1 MRAGY
6 HGKLMEIDLGKEN
19 ITEKEIDSHDVRKYL
34 LGSGLAVRLLLR
46 EAELNCDPLSPKN
59 ILVMMVGLLT
69 GTTVPCGCKMSVCAK
84 SPLTGIWNEATVG
97 GHFPA
102 ELKFTGYDGLVIRGK
117 AEEPVYLWIQ
127 DGKCEI
133 RNAEELWGKDTYET
147 SEILKRETDEK
158 ARVASI
164 GQAGENLCRISSIT
178 FDGAIARIGARGGIG
193 AVMGSK
199 NLKAVVCRGRTRPDI
214 ADRNGLIK
222 LLKEDIPKI
231 KEYGIGLREF
241 GTAGGA
247 PAVEAL
253 GDLPIKNWAL
263 GDYKDEIIKISGQ
276 RIRETIWK
284 KNYRCYACPIGCAK
298 IIEIEE
304 SPHGDPSGS
313 PHGAPYGA
321 VPLSHGPEYETVGML
336 GSNCLNSD
344 LHLLTKCNEL
354 CNRYGM
360 DTIST
365 GSVLGFAMECFER
378 GMITKDDTG
387 GLEIGWGDG
396 KAMIALINQIAK
408 KEGFG
413 GEYLADG
420 VKRAAEKIGKG
431 SEDFAVHTKGLEYPA
446 HDPRGHFSMAPN
458 YATAVRGGCH
468 LEGLTLFFDRGIPC
482 EDLGYVPT
490 SGWDQFDPEGKARI
504 CYDYQNMLS
513 VYNPLGL
520 CKFLFIMMVGPKA
533 IARWINKVCG
543 WDMTMEELMKTGE
556 RLFNLKRVYD
566 IKLGITR
573 KDDKLPKRLLEPKPD
588 GNAKG
593 MVPPIDRLLEEVY
606 QLRGWDD
613 NGIPRKERLEDL
625 GLPGE
630 VDMPQ

>member
-6 HGKLMEIDLGKEN
+6 HGKLLEIDLQKEK
-19 ITEKEIDSHDVRKYL
+19 ISEREIDSYDVRKYL
-34 LGSGLAVRLLLR
+34 LGSGLAVRLLLMDTD
-46 EAELNCDPLSPKN
+46 LNFDPLSPKN
-59 ILVMMVGLLT
+59 ILIMMVGLLT

-102 ELKFTGYDGLVIRGK
+102 ELKFTGYDGLIIKGK
-117 AEEPVYLWIQ
+117 AKEPVYLWIH

-147 SEILKRETDEK
+147 SEILKGETDER
-158 ARVASI
+158 AIVASI
-164 GQAGENLCRISSIT
+164 GQAGENLCLISSIT
-178 FDGAIARIGARGGIG
+178 FDGAIARISARGGIG

-199 NLKAVVCRGRTRPDI
+199 NLKAVVCRGKIKPDI
-214 ADRNGLIK
+214 ADRNGLVK
-222 LLKEDIPKI
+222 LLKKDVPKI
-231 KEYGIGLREF
+231 KEYGTGLSMF

-247 PAVEAL
+247 PTVEAF

-263 GDYKDEIIKISGQ
+263 GDYKDEVTKISGQ
-276 RIRETIWK
+276 RIRETVWK
-284 KNYRCYACPIGCAK
+284 KNYHCYACPIGCAK

-304 SPHGDPSGS
+304 SP
-313 PHGAPYGA
+313 YGT

-344 LHLLTKCNEL
+344 LYLLAKCNEL

-378 GMITKDDTG
+378 GIITKKDTY
-387 GLEIGWGDG
+387 GLEIRWGDG
-396 KAMIALINQIAK
+396 KAMITLINQIAEK
-408 KEGFG
+408 DGFG
-413 GEYLADG
+413 GEYLAHG
-420 VKRAAEKIGKG
+420 VKRAAEKIGRG

-446 HDPRGHFSMAPN
+446 HDPRGHFSMAPS

-468 LEGLTLFFDRGIPC
+468 LEGLTFFFDRGVSC

-490 SGWDQFDPEGKARI
+490 SEWNQFDPEEKAKI

-520 CKFLFIMMVGPKA
+520 CKFLFCTLVGPKT
-533 IARWINKVCG
+533 IARWISKVCG
-543 WDMTMEELMKTGE
+543 WDFTMEELMKTGE
-556 RLFNLKRVYD
+556 RLFNLKRLYD
-566 IKLGITR
+566 VKLGISR

-588 GNAKG
+588 GKAKG
-593 MVPPIDRLLEEVY
+593 MVPPVERLTEEVY

-613 NGIPRKERLEDL
+613 NGIPRNERLEEL
-625 GLPGE
+625 GLSGE
-630 VDMPQ
+630 VDTKV